1 MKEYEVVSC
10 SSELSSRKMAR
21 TATQEIN
28 DHIKEGWEI
37 YTITST
43 LNAVTIVFVREK
55 KEPQTS

>member
-1 MKEYEVVSC
+1 MKEYEVISC

-28 DHIKEGWEI
+28 DHIKEGWEL

-43 LNAVTIVFVREK
+43 LNAINIVFVRDK
-55 KEPQTS
+55 KA